1 MIRRPPRSTRTDTLF
16 PYTTL
21 FRRVLFRS
29 MVGHKEWVCLRADR
43 SERRQMM
50 EHENAKRDP
59 DRRRLSV
66 VNIVLAG
73 FLVIAGFFL
82 ILEHRAHLLGWLPF
96 LILLLCPL
104 MHIFMHGGHGGSAEA
119 PKGEG
124 VQRPHHP

>member
-1 MIRRPPRSTRTDTLF
+1 
-16 PYTTL
+16 
-21 FRRVLFRS
+21 
-29 MVGHKEWVCLRADR
+29 
-43 SERRQMM
+43 MM

-82 ILEHRAHLLGWLPF
+82 ILAHRAHLLGWLPF

-104 MHIFMHGGHGGSAEA
+104 MHIFMHRGHGGSAAAPTGEREQRSEA
-119 PKGEG
+119 RRDGKECVSTCRSRWSP
-124 VQRPHHP
+124 

>member
-1 MIRRPPRSTRTDTLF
+1 MRISDWSSDVCSSDILMQIKAEVPLASI
-16 PYTTL
+16 
-21 FRRVLFRS
+21 
-29 MVGHKEWVCLRADR
+29 VGHKEWVCLRADR

-119 PKGEG
+119 PKGER
-124 VQRPHHP
+124 VQRPHHH